1 MMNLYKS
8 MYDNDCRLK
17 TIFFL
22 RLFLESVSAITG
34 LWLGGLFKVMRFNG
48 GDVAF
53 ES

>member
-1 MMNLYKS
+1 MMNLYKT

-22 RLFLESVSAITG
+22 RLFSESVSAIRR
-34 LWLGGLFKVMRFNG
+34 LWLGSLFKVMRFNG